1 MSDYFKLQRGFLEL
15 NWFDKPEMFALFMH
29 VLACAKEQDTKNC
42 GLTIHR
48 GQMKTSL
55 GQLSDA
61 TELSKMTLRTCI
73 KKLKDWELI
82 DTESCNRHTIITIRN
97 YDDYF
102 DVEKPKESSREEK
115 KAAITPPPVKK
126 DTEGQAKAKKTKE
139 ELAADTEKRMA
150 KFYQELVPYV
160 ETYGKDMVRQFYDY
174 WSETNKSKSRMR
186 FEQQTTWNL
195 NLRLQRWARQQAVKG
210 EKSLSTAL
218 HNSESK
224 DYTKGGW

>member
-1 MSDYFKLQRGFLEL
+1 MLALYMHFL
-15 NWFDKPEMFALFMH
+15 AY
-29 VLACAKEQDTKNC
+29 AKEHDTKNC
-42 GLTIHR
+42 GLTMHR

-61 TELSKMTLRTCI
+61 TALSKMVLRTCI

-102 DVEKPKESSREEK
+102 DVEKPKEPPKEEK
-115 KAAITPPPVKK
+115 KAVITPPSVKEQ
-126 DTEGQAKAKKTKE
+126 TEEQVKPKKTKE

-150 KFYQELVPYV
+150 NFYQELIPYV
-160 ETYGKDMVRQFYDY
+160 DTYGKDMIRQFYDY

-186 FEQQTTWNL
+186 FEQERTWDL
-195 NLRLQRWARQQAVKG
+195 NLRLQRWACRQTNKG
-210 EKSLSTAL
+210 SKSSSIAL
-218 HNSESK
+218 HDSANK
-224 DYTKGGW
+224 DYSEGGW